1 MYKWLTDLK
10 VINGIRF
17 IIRRLEISMAMTLRQ
32 FWILKAD
39 YQNLREII

>member
-17 IIRRLEISMAMTLRQ
+17 IIRRLEISMAMALRHS
-32 FWILKAD
+32 FGC
-39 YQNLREII
+39 LRLAIEF